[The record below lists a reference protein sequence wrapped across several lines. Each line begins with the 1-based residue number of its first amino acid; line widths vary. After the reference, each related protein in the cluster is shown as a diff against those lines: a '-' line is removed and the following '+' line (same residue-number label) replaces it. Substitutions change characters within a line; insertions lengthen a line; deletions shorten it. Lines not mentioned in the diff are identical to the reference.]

1 MQISFVIPCYNS
13 QDTIGGVVQTI
24 QDTIKSRQEFTS
36 EIILVNDC
44 SPDGTWNKIKE
55 LIEHYDNVIGVNL
68 AKNSGQ
74 QSAIMAGLRQ
84 ASGDLVAVSDD
95 DGQTPIETVMNFYDK
110 LIEEDYD
117 VVCARYVDRGKRS
130 FIRRMGSKANDNL
143 IRICLDKPTDI
154 NTSVYFLAKRFVVD
168 EMIKYNNAYPHME
181 GLLLRTTFNI
191 GNIDLQQRERE
202 VGKSG
207 YNLNKLLSTWVNG
220 LTTFSVKPLRI
231 ASVSGM
237 VLALIGF
244 IIIIML
250 VISRLT
256 RSDISL
262 GWTSII
268 ATEILIGGII
278 LMVLGMIGEYI
289 GRIYLSLNNNPQ
301 YVIREVI
308 KKDSEAK

>member
-1 MQISFVIPCYNS
+1 
-13 QDTIGGVVQTI
+13 
-24 QDTIKSRQEFTS
+24 
-36 EIILVNDC
+36 
-44 SPDGTWNKIKE
+44 
-55 LIEHYDNVIGVNL
+55 
-68 AKNSGQ
+68 
-74 QSAIMAGLRQ
+74 
-84 ASGDLVAVSDD
+84 
-95 DGQTPIETVMNFYDK
+95 
-110 LIEEDYD
+110 
-117 VVCARYVDRGKRS
+117 
-130 FIRRMGSKANDNL
+130 
-143 IRICLDKPTDI
+143 
-154 NTSVYFLAKRFVVD
+154 
-168 EMIKYNNAYPHME
+168 ME